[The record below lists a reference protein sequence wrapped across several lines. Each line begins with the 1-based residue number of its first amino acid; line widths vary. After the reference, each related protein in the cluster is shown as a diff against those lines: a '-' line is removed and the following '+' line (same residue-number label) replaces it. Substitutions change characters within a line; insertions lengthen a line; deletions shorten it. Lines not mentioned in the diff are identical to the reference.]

1 MHAAWIDV
9 ALWDTVQRFSLSQPT
24 NACAARLKRAQ
35 PGDDVPAGHRG
46 PRALQRME
54 RMLRRRC
61 TDEAHLHQRIAEKAA
76 GDGVPAREID
86 RAGDQCFVGPAE
98 GCLV

>member
-1 MHAAWIDV
+1 
-9 ALWDTVQRFSLSQPT
+9 
-24 NACAARLKRAQ
+24 
-35 PGDDVPAGHRG
+35 
-46 PRALQRME
+46 ME

-76 GDGVPAREID
+76 GDGVPDREID
-86 RAGDQCFVGPAE
+86 GAGDQCFVGPAE